1 MPTLISLALHQTRF
15 NMHRFYY
22 FFLIPAVCSY
32 TYLFF
37 TPPPFVDGLA
47 TPAPSCEGRLFGSG
61 LIGHVLIA
69 GAAVVPGAGPQNTQT
84 QSVAQ
89 TLRLQM
95 DIILLA
101 RTDTGCTTGVHCP
114 TRYETY
120 RLYAHRP
127 ATRTPNPYAIS
138 IRALPLINKAPKA

>member
-1 MPTLISLALHQTRF
+1 MIHSVLHANPNFSCTASNTFEHAQVL
-15 NMHRFYY
+15 
-22 FFLIPAVCSY
+22 FFSIPAVCFH

-37 TPPPFVDGLA
+37 TPAPFVYGLA
-47 TPAPSCEGRLFGSG
+47 APAPSCEGRLFGSG
-61 LIGHVLIA
+61 LIGHVLVA

-101 RTDTGCTTGVHCP
+101 RTTTGVRCP
-114 TRYETY
+114 TRHGT
-120 RLYAHRP
+120 
-127 ATRTPNPYAIS
+127 
-138 IRALPLINKAPKA
+138 